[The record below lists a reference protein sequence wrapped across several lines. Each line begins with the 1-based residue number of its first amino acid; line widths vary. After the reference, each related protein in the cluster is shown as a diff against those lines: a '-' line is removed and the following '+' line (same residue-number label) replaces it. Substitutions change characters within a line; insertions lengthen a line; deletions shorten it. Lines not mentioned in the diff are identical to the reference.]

1 VCVRGASALQR
12 VLEEER
18 DRGIR
23 AFVVWEPVLWTDLGP
38 PSTRR
43 LASVSD
49 TRATQY
55 WDAKHLVSNWVI
67 SSAWAAKEE
76 LFAQGEQSSGK
87 VIAWDLILLFP
98 PGSCGGGAL
107 PEPVFHGDP
116 VVTRITEAR
125 DYLRTLVRR

>member
-1 VCVRGASALQR
+1 VRGASALEKL
-12 VLEEER
+12 LEDEQGKEV
-18 DRGIR
+18 R

-49 TRATQY
+49 ARANQY
-55 WDAKHLVSNWVI
+55 WDAKHLVSNWVT
-67 SSAWAAKEE
+67 SSAWAAREG
-76 LFAQGEQSSGK
+76 LFAKGEKSSGK
-87 VIAWDLILLFP
+87 VVAWDLILLFP
-98 PGSCGGGAL
+98 PGSCGRGAL

-125 DYLRTLVRR
+125 DHLRALVRR

>member
-1 VCVRGASALQR
+1 MRGASALEK

-18 DRGIR
+18 DSEIR

-49 TRATQY
+49 TRVTQY
-55 WDAKHLVSNWVI
+55 WDPEQLVSSRVI
-67 SSAWAAKEE
+67 SSAWAAKEG
-76 LFAQGEQSSGK
+76 LFTQGAGARAK
-87 VIAWDLILLFP
+87 VVAWDLILLFP
-98 PGSCGGGAL
+98 PGSCGRGAL

-116 VVTRITEAR
+116 VVTRITEAQ
-125 DYLRTLVRR
+125 DHLRALVRP

>member
-1 VCVRGASALQR
+1 VRGASALQR

-49 TRATQY
+49 ARVAQY
-55 WDAKHLVSNWVI
+55 WDAKHLVSNWVT
-67 SSAWAAKEE
+67 SSPWAAKEG
-76 LFAQGEQSSGK
+76 LFTKGEKSSDK

-98 PGSCGGGAL
+98 SGSCGSETL

-125 DYLRTLVRR
+125 DYLRAQVRR